1 MRSFFVQQSSQF
13 IVTGFIVGILSGL
26 LGLGGGVFLI
36 PVMVTFFAVAQH
48 NAHAT
53 SLAVVVPTA
62 IVSASSYAFHG
73 YIDFGI
79 TLNVIVGSIL
89 GASFGARLA
98 KKIPA
103 VQLKRLFG
111 LFLVGVGLRMMFP

>member
-1 MRSFFVQQSSQF
+1 MQQNTKFILVGFV
-13 IVTGFIVGILSGL
+13 VGILSGL

-36 PVMVTFFAVAQH
+36 PVMVTCFAVAQH

-62 IVSASSYAFHG
+62 VVSATSYAFHG
-73 YIDFGI
+73 FIDFGT
-79 TLNVIVGSIL
+79 TLNVIIGSII

-103 VQLKRLFG
+103 AQLKRLFG
-111 LFLVGVGLRMMFP
+111 LFLVCVGARMMFS

>member
-1 MRSFFVQQSSQF
+1 MQQSTKF
-13 IVTGFIVGILSGL
+13 ILVGFIVGILSGL

-36 PVMVTFFAVAQH
+36 PVMVTYFAVVQH

-62 IVSASSYAFHG
+62 IVSATSYGLHG
-73 YIDFGI
+73 YIDFGM
-79 TLNVIVGSIL
+79 TLNVIIGSIL
-89 GASFGARLA
+89 GASFGARLS

-103 VQLKRLFG
+103 AQLKRLFG
-111 LFLVGVGLRMMFP
+111 LFMVVVGLRMIYS

>member
-1 MRSFFVQQSSQF
+1 MQQSIKF
-13 IVTGFIVGILSGL
+13 ILVGFTVGILSGL

-36 PVMVTFFAVAQH
+36 PVMVGWFAVAQH

-62 IVSASSYAFHG
+62 LVSAASYAFHG
-73 YIDFGI
+73 FIDFSL
-79 TLNVIVGSIL
+79 TLNVIIGSIL

-103 VQLKRLFG
+103 AYLKRLFG
-111 LFLVGVGLRMMFP
+111 LFLVGVGLRMVLS

>member
-1 MRSFFVQQSSQF
+1 MDQSFKFVA
-13 IVTGFIVGILSGL
+13 VGFTVGILSGL

-36 PVMVTFFAVAQH
+36 PVMVSYFAVAQH

-62 IVSASSYAFHG
+62 IISAISYGFHG
-73 YIDFGI
+73 NIDLGI
-79 TLNVIVGSIL
+79 TTNVIIGSML

-103 VQLKRLFG
+103 AQLKRLFG
-111 LFLVGVGLRMMFP
+111 LMLVVVGLRMVFI